1 MQTDVKLVRSQS
13 PFITK
18 KWNSRRIML
27 DVLIALIPVVVFT
40 IYRWGFASFCRMF
53 TSVLVAML
61 TEFLIFPLSQKPDR
75 KAEGKWQR
83 LVSRYKDF
91 NSLNLLTSALT
102 GLIFV
107 LTLPAGIS
115 FYVIVMG
122 AIFGIA
128 IGKMVF
134 GGTGHNVFNPAAVG
148 RVFVSLAFGSFFVGA
163 YPSLDVVAGTTPL
176 TYIRQESFAKV
187 LESYEMW
194 ELFVGCV
201 PGPMGEISKVA
212 ILLGAVYLIIRKA
225 ADWKIMLAVVVP
237 SFIFALIAGLG
248 LNVNAFQFALFHLLS
263 GGLLFGAVFMATD
276 PVSSPLHTTTKLLYG
291 LIIAIVTMLNRFF
304 GSMPEGVVF
313 GILFANMFVPLF
325 DRIKIFKNRFNWQFL
340 VTYGVS
346 MIVMILIIF
355 FGKGGT
361 F

>member
-18 KWNSRRIML
+18 KWDSRRIML

-212 ILLGAVYLIIRKA
+212 ILLGAAYLIIRKA
-225 ADWKIMLAVVVP
+225 ADWKIMSAVIVP

-355 FGKGGT
+355 FGEGGT

>member
-18 KWNSRRIML
+18 KWDSRRIML
-27 DVLIALIPVVVFT
+27 DVLIALIPVVIFT

-115 FYVIVMG
+115 FYVIIMG

-212 ILLGAVYLIIRKA
+212 ILIGAAYLIIRKA

-355 FGKGGT
+355 FGEGGT

>member
-237 SFIFALIAGLG
+237 SFIFALVAGLG
-248 LNVNAFQFALFHLLS
+248 LNVNAFQFALFHLLA

-355 FGKGGT
+355 FGEGGT

>member
-355 FGKGGT
+355 FGEGGK

>member
-1 MQTDVKLVRSQS
+1 MQKDVKLVRSQS
-13 PFITK
+13 PFINK
-18 KWNSRRIML
+18 KWDSRRIML
-27 DVLIALIPVVVFT
+27 DVLIALIPVVIFT

-115 FYVIVMG
+115 FYVIIMG

-212 ILLGAVYLIIRKA
+212 ILIGAAYLIIRKA

-291 LIIAIVTMLNRFF
+291 LVIAIVTMLNRFF

-355 FGKGGT
+355 FGEGGT

>member
-18 KWNSRRIML
+18 KWDSRRIML

>member
-325 DRIKIFKNRFNWQFL
+325 DRIKIFKNRFNWQFYYHL
-340 VTYGVS
+340 LIS
-346 MIVMILIIF
+346 ILL
-355 FGKGGT
+355 KPQK
-361 F
+361 

>member
-212 ILLGAVYLIIRKA
+212 ILLGAAYLIIRKA
-225 ADWKIMLAVVVP
+225 ADWKIMSAVIVP

-355 FGKGGT
+355 FGEGGT

>member
-1 MQTDVKLVRSQS
+1 
-13 PFITK
+13 
-18 KWNSRRIML
+18 
-27 DVLIALIPVVVFT
+27 
-40 IYRWGFASFCRMF
+40 
-53 TSVLVAML
+53 
-61 TEFLIFPLSQKPDR
+61 
-75 KAEGKWQR
+75 
-83 LVSRYKDF
+83 
-91 NSLNLLTSALT
+91 
-102 GLIFV
+102 
-107 LTLPAGIS
+107 
-115 FYVIVMG
+115 MG